1 MTYEERDR
9 AFRSLIVIENIS
21 KAEQEWIQRGYC
33 PDDETFALIQK
44 IEDEMI
50 EVAREAS
57 EQLLSFA

>member
-21 KAEQEWIQRGYC
+21 KATQQWIERGFC

-44 IEDEMI
+44 AEDNML
-50 EVAREAS
+50 EVANKAS
-57 EQLLSFA
+57 KEILTFA